1 MMDLALGNVI
11 KFRKLAHQMTKCQ
24 LFLDFW
30 GVNFEDLWMRTFLEQ
45 KVASEG
51 NILLLKWNLYIE
63 HTQN

>member
-1 MMDLALGNVI
+1 MMDLVLGNLI
-11 KFRKLAHQMTKCQ
+11 KFRKLARQKTKCQ

-45 KVASEG
+45 KEASEG